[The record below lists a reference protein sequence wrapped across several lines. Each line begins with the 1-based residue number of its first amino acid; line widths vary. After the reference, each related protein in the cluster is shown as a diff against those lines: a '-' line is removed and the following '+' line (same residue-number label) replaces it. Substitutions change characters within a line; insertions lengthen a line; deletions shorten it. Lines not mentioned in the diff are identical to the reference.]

1 MKNPGFPP
9 SISGFIHNRRLLC
22 PFTGVA
28 SRHRRVSPRLAAVS
42 FAGPRCTLCSAIAD
56 QQREKINRRRDE
68 ERAHA
73 DETSGVNV
81 VMGIQ
86 VMLCGLGSGFIT
98 TSAILR
104 CTDMWSSIST
114 VLKMSTPQGSS
125 SAPLIALNSPE
136 SDAASTQR
144 TDATVDA
151 SLNGNEDVDMEA
163 PPDGKEHE
171 CEVVIGGKYRSEFW
185 NHFLQIKLNGV

>member
-1 MKNPGFPP
+1 
-9 SISGFIHNRRLLC
+9 
-22 PFTGVA
+22 
-28 SRHRRVSPRLAAVS
+28 
-42 FAGPRCTLCSAIAD
+42 
-56 QQREKINRRRDE
+56 
-68 ERAHA
+68 
-73 DETSGVNV
+73 
-81 VMGIQ
+81 MGIR

-185 NHFLQIKLNGV
+185 NHFLQIKLNGVVVKAKCKYCSKVLKAESKNGTTALKDHYKHCKKKPQVPGMR